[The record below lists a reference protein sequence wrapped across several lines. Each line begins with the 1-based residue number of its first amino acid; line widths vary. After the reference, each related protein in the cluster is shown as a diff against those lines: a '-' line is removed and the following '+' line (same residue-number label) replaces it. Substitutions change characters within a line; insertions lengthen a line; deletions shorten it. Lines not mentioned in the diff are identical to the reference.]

1 MNAQNEDVTKLEFV
15 LTLEKNIVIQR
26 FFNVINYNPDAK
38 YSIDL
43 YDSVKEICDEISR
56 DLKMKTLE
64 YLSDNQDYFMEMAT
78 IEEPKETKEEY
89 FLLKIKLLDD
99 VFISRIF
106 PAHIYHPKVRYA
118 VDIRPK
124 IRKYLLDLTNVLS
137 ATELTKE
144 YMEYELK

>member
-1 MNAQNEDVTKLEFV
+1 MQTQDVTKLEFL

-26 FFNVINYNPDAK
+26 YFNVINFNPESK
-38 YSIDL
+38 NSLDL
-43 YDSVKEICDEISR
+43 YACVSNICAEIAL
-56 DLKMKTLE
+56 DLKLKTLD
-64 YLSDNQDYFMEMAT
+64 YLNDNANYYFDLMDT
-78 IEEPKETKEEY
+78 EESVDSKEEY

-124 IRKYLLDLTNVLS
+124 VRQILSDLTDVLS
-137 ATELTKE
+137 STDLTKS
-144 YMEYELK
+144 YLEYELK